1 MPTII
6 CPNCNQPYEV
16 EDNVLNEKVECAV
29 CNTTFIAQENRHV
42 QPSASDRIRESIQ
55 EINYKGRIF
64 SKEEI
69 IKLAIYQNL
78 FLFLFVI
85 YILLFL
91 CLLVKDSTLILFNLA
106 ITFLI
111 LLFPAFFVLFV
122 SLRHALKESV
132 IGTTI
137 AGIMFFIPICRLA
150 CCIASI
156 IQSSKILS
164 TASVNKTD
172 AIPSISRFKCLLKE
186 NELKGP
192 KRIWRF
198 TKAYTIFL
206 LLLLIPVLGYNVT
219 SYYLDKDNSKAPS
232 KVATAGNNNQK
243 YIGESNAKDDNP
255 NSSFFENNKDILIPA
270 AFILGAALLAPD
282 SQRTN
287 NNVSTQTGRPMPKVC
302 TACGGLGWTQSPSR
316 DGIPGW
322 RHSCRI
328 CGGTGYS
335 EY

>member
-132 IGTTI
+132 LGTTI
-137 AGIMFFIPICRLA
+137 AGVMFFVPICRLA

-156 IQSSKILS
+156 
-164 TASVNKTD
+164 AH
-172 AIPSISRFKCLLKE
+172 LLQT
-186 NELKGP
+186 NFP
-192 KRIWRF
+192 K
-198 TKAYTIFL
+198 K
-206 LLLLIPVLGYNVT
+206 
-219 SYYLDKDNSKAPS
+219 
-232 KVATAGNNNQK
+232 
-243 YIGESNAKDDNP
+243 
-255 NSSFFENNKDILIPA
+255 
-270 AFILGAALLAPD
+270 
-282 SQRTN
+282 RT
-287 NNVSTQTGRPMPKVC
+287 
-302 TACGGLGWTQSPSR
+302 
-316 DGIPGW
+316 
-322 RHSCRI
+322 
-328 CGGTGYS
+328 
-335 EY
+335 